1 MDEQG
6 PEEPLGDRMETSP
19 GIGRKDLFLDG
30 GSQERQVR
38 DLRHAGAA
46 QAREAADRRV
56 VLNEPA
62 GDELLEMVTQ
72 DEQDRQLREAILRR
86 EGSRWSRKEQV
97 NLHGT
102 RPQGSRLALSQSARM
117 PLGLNVTVIRFVLP
131 SKSIRSIRCWTKRAI
146 AAVAPRT
153 ARVSSLPSAE
163 PSSSGAILSFRA
175 SRCPSRSAIWASRV
189 SKSCSSAA
197 LRRPARR
204 LKAFTG
210 FIRRRRA
217 AWAAAS
223 SARRGASSSSN
234 WTSRRAVSRSLASRA
249 ATRCSGSRP
258 ISPRALKTKLSILIV
273 ETAFVGQLAQPC
285 RWAFKHT

>member
-102 RPQGSRLALSQSARM
+102 RPEGSRLALSQSARM
-117 PLGLNVTVIRFVLP
+117 PLGLNVTVIRCVLP
-131 SKSIRSIRCWTKRAI
+131 SKSIRSIRCWTKWAI
-146 AAVAPRT
+146 SCAARHW
-153 ARVSSLPSAE
+153 SLPRAE
-163 PSSSGAILSFRA
+163 RRSSGAIFSFRA
-175 SRCPSRSAIWASRV
+175 SRCPSRSAIRASRV
-189 SKSCSSAA
+189 SKSCSWTA

-204 LKAFTG
+204 LKALTG
-210 FIRRRRA
+210 FICRRRA

-234 WTSRRAVSRSLASRA
+234 WTSRRAVSQSLASRA
-249 ATRCSGSRP
+249 AIRCSGSRP
-258 ISPRALKTKLSILIV
+258 ISPRALKTKLSILLV

-285 RWAFKHT
+285 RC